1 MASTAAP
8 LYPEA
13 ILVPVLSFISMLLS
27 IVPLV
32 LHWKNRNFPA
42 SSLICWYLVLNLFN
56 IVNALIWPT
65 DDVDSWWD
73 GNGLCDV
80 EAKIMIGSYIAIPG
94 TLVCIFRNLAHVL
107 DTSRANL
114 VPTKSQRWWNRG
126 MVLLF
131 CVIAPVI
138 AMLTHYVYQGG
149 RYFLFAIAGCL
160 NSYDQSW
167 VTLAL
172 AWIWPLIIC
181 LIAGYYCVIVLHRL
195 AKYRSQFGDIL
206 QSANSN
212 LTKSRFMRLFLL
224 AFVMLWAIIPVQT
237 YVVSSN
243 IILTQPWHT
252 YSWSTLHSPNWNKV
266 IKVPTGGHV
275 FYDRWIPVAS
285 GYVFCIFFGSGR
297 DASKMYCKIVGFLG
311 FGYFFASLQ
320 SSAANGSHATGSTS
334 SRAKLLFHKTWM
346 TTTRTHVNSSVD
358 AARSARDYRDIEKGA
373 TSRAK
378 QSKWTSWYRRPWFSQ
393 SRNHSSSQERMVSL
407 HQMPEPTNTVSTN
420 AWAGVSQS
428 RGSSDIGTTPLAGD
442 HIRVKQV
449 ISQESE
455 VYV

>member
-1 MASTAAP
+1 MAPTAAP

-32 LHWKNRNFPA
+32 LHWKNRNFAA

-56 IVNALIWPT
+56 IINALIWPT
-65 DDVDSWWD
+65 DDD
-73 GNGLCDV
+73 CDV
-80 EAKIMIGSYIAIPG
+80 EAKIMIGSYIVIPG

-107 DTSRANL
+107 DTSL
-114 VPTKSQRWWNRG
+114 

-138 AMLTHYVYQGG
+138 AMLTHYIYQRG
-149 RYFLFAIAGCL
+149 RYFLFAIAGCF

-181 LIAGYYCVIVLHRL
+181 LIAAYYCVLVLHRL

-212 LTKSRFMRLFLL
+212 LTKPRFMRLFLP
-224 AFVMLWAIIPVQT
+224 AFVMLWAILPVQT
-237 YVVSSN
+237 YVVSTN
-243 IILTQPWHT
+243 IIRTQPWHP
-252 YSWSTLHSPNWNKV
+252 YSWSTVHSQEWDKV

-297 DASKMYCKIVGFLG
+297 DASKMYCTILGFLG
-311 FGYFFASLQ
+311 FGYFFTSLQ
-320 SSAANGSHATGSTS
+320 SSTANGSYATGSTG
-334 SRAKLLFHKTWM
+334 SRAKLLFHKTWT

-358 AARSARDYRDIEKGA
+358 AARSAHVYRDIEKGA

-378 QSKWTSWYRRPWFSQ
+378 QSKLASWYRRPWFSQ
-393 SRNHSSSQERMVSL
+393 SRHPSSSQERMVAL
-407 HQMPEPTNTVSTN
+407 HHMPEPTTTVSTN

-455 VYV
+455 VQV